1 MPAVTYGVEMWGAPM
16 DFKRQ
21 MRTQAL
27 RSMGAFVARAATAP
41 AWALVP
47 EAMDP
52 MIKMDWAPLHIWH
65 REIWDASSPEPRKE
79 AMQSHKMAT
88 PC

>member
-1 MPAVTYGVEMWGAPM
+1 M

-27 RSMGAFVARAATAP
+27 RSMGAFVARAPTAP

-52 MIKMDWAPLHIWH
+52 MIKIDWAPLHRWH

-79 AMQSHKMAT
+79 VIQFPLLKNVLR
-88 PC
+88 